1 MLRAGMLA
9 ALVLVAATFVD
20 ALAQPVESP
29 SRGQLLYETHC
40 IACHSSKVH
49 WRAKKL
55 ALDWTSLK
63 TQVRRWQAVQA
74 LGWSDADITDVA
86 SYLNILYYRY
96 ATPD

>member
-1 MLRAGMLA
+1 MLRPWMLTA
-9 ALVLVAATFVD
+9 IVLLAATFVD

-29 SRGQLLYETHC
+29 SRGQLLYTTHC
-40 IACHSSKVH
+40 IACHTAQVH

-55 ALDWTSLK
+55 ATDWASLK
-63 TQVRRWQAVQA
+63 AQVRRWQAVQA
-74 LGWSDADITDVA
+74 LGWSDGDITDVA

>member
-1 MLRAGMLA
+1 MLRPGMLA
-9 ALVLVAATFVD
+9 ALVLVAATFGD

-49 WRAKKL
+49 WRAKRL
-55 ALDWTSLK
+55 ATDWASLK
-63 TQVRRWQAVQA
+63 VQVRRWQAVQA

-86 SYLNILYYRY
+86 SYLNILFYRY
-96 ATPD
+96 AVPD